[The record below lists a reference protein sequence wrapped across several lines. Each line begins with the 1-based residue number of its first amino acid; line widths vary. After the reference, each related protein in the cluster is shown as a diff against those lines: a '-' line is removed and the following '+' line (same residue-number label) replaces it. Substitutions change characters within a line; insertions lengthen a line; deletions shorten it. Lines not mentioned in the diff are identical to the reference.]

1 MVGAIRQDMKQLIKD
16 VLEDIAKGQPNLE
29 SEAARDMVANLI
41 MVGIKSKGWFLDL
54 GSKGKDNKAEINPN
68 DDSTVYSVVENLG
81 WDAKDKKQ
89 TVVGKM
95 TKSEYEWAIGL
106 L

>member
-1 MVGAIRQDMKQLIKD
+1 M
-16 VLEDIAKGQPNLE
+16 
-29 SEAARDMVANLI
+29 
-41 MVGIKSKGWFLDL
+41 

>member
-1 MVGAIRQDMKQLIKD
+1 MKQLIKD

-29 SEAARDMVANLI
+29 SEAARDMIANLI

-54 GSKGKDNKAEINPN
+54 GSKEKDNKAGIDPN
-68 DDSTVYSVVENLG
+68 DDSNVYSVVENLG

-95 TKSEYEWAIGL
+95 TKSEFEWVIGL